1 MSFRKKVAAWEGS
14 LGQQK
19 VAVDATSLLLGSA
32 LASPASPA
40 GSGGGMFGGLMP
52 KMVGVAAIEP
62 LKPASGTFGY
72 MLNKRIFDGLGGL
85 LNRVNADETAAKRVI
100 DELSKSVAVETLSGL
115 KGLMASAKEHS
126 RSPVRKAILKRLS
139 SEDDIIAQ
147 ASPDAM
153 LRAYSTMSR
162 VAPTLSTDINA
173 VKSFL
178 RSSAMHDGGIDS
190 MTIKG
195 LAEAET
201 AVTGRWK
208 KR

>member
-1 MSFRKKVAAWEGS
+1 VSFRKKVTVWEGAI
-14 LGQQK
+14 GHQK
-19 VAVDATSLLLGSA
+19 VAVDAASLLIGSA
-32 LASPASPA
+32 MANPT

-52 KMVGVAAIEP
+52 KMMGVAAIEP

-72 MLNKRIFDGLGGL
+72 LLNKKLFSGLGGL

-100 DELSKSVAVETLSGL
+100 DELSRAVASETVSGL
-115 KGLMASAKEHS
+115 KGMMSSVKETA
-126 RSPVRKAILKRLS
+126 RSPVRQAILKRLVA
-139 SEDDIIAQ
+139 EDDIISQ
-147 ASPDAM
+147 ATPDAM
-153 LRAYSTMSR
+153 LRAYSTMAR

-195 LAEAET
+195 LAEAES
-201 AVTGRWK
+201 AVTGRWRK
-208 KR
+208 TK